1 MDNVF
6 VMLRCGGGGEEEL
19 GNVTLDV
26 CQYACETRICVNYLI
41 MFCFHLHVL
50 LYMKLNVRKT
60 LSDQKKAPA
69 RPDKT

>member
-26 CQYACETRICVNYLI
+26 CQYA
-41 MFCFHLHVL
+41 
-50 LYMKLNVRKT
+50 
-60 LSDQKKAPA
+60 
-69 RPDKT
+69 